1 MPEKRSEHRQK
12 TVTYGDIISESGLV
26 MSCAIRDISRRGARL
41 TVSTPYWVS
50 DRFNLRIPSR
60 NLTAKAQVRWRK
72 RTEIGV
78 LFIEIALLSVDPG
91 SSLAVA

>member
-1 MPEKRSEHRQK
+1 MREKRSESRQK
-12 TVTYGDIISESGLV
+12 TVTYGEIVSESGLV

-50 DRFNLRIPSR
+50 DKFNLRIQSR
-60 NLTAKAQVRWRK
+60 NLAAKAQVRWRK

-78 LFIEIALLSVDPG
+78 LFTQVASLTVDPG
-91 SSLAVA
+91 SSLKVA